1 MDKRLIKRYANRK
14 LYDTATKSYVT
25 LDDVAEYI
33 RQESAVEI
41 IDNETGKDLTNQVL
55 AQIIFEE
62 GKKGNNTIPSDV
74 LHEMIRWGSTVIDQ
88 GVDQVVKGVDR
99 LVQDSLSR
107 WISPSKQQEIEELE
121 VKVKA
126 LETMIE
132 ELSEQFE
139 NQTNTLTEN

>member
-1 MDKRLIKRYANRK
+1 MEKRLIKRYANRK
-14 LYDTATKSYVT
+14 LYDTETKSYVS

-74 LHEMIRWGSTVIDQ
+74 LHEIIRWGSKVIDQ
-88 GVDQVVKGVDR
+88 GVDQVVQGVDR

-107 WISPSKQQEIEELE
+107 WISPSKHNEIEELE
-121 VKVKA
+121 AKVKA

-132 ELSEQFE
+132 ELSEQIE
-139 NQTNTLTEN
+139 K